1 MRGRSSRGRAF
12 AGGKSNRRF
21 RHRRCRFRRSFPG
34 RFPSPAF
41 LDRVSFRRSAG
52 FLATS
57 PIYFFFFFAAFLA
70 FLFFA
75 ITSLHQKL
83 KKQSTAPVQ
92 LLRAIQ
98 PTGRA
103 RQRILFV
110 ARWRRARRKIYF
122 PATKLG
128 LLAKFEVLR

>member
-1 MRGRSSRGRAF
+1 LALPVSPQLSRPTSQPCASRP
-12 AGGKSNRRF
+12 RF
-21 RHRRCRFRRSFPG
+21 FPAACG
-34 RFPSPAF
+34 FP
-41 LDRVSFRRSAG
+41 
-52 FLATS
+52 S

-92 LLRAIQ
+92 SQRAIQ

-103 RQRILFV
+103 RRRILFV
-110 ARWRRARRKIYF
+110 ARWRRATWKIYF
-122 PATKLG
+122 PAKKLV
-128 LLAKFEVLR
+128 LFAKFESLS